1 MRNTVAYM
9 AAGLIPNF
17 VNLFILP
24 VYTRFVDPGEYGLVA
39 LVVTTTTF
47 LGAFMG
53 LQLTN
58 SIHRLYFDYEGEE
71 RRVYC
76 STMILSILLVNVLLL
91 LPLHLAGPWL
101 ARTLFPK
108 VDLPYRPLLLL
119 GFVFMFFQNLVNYGN
134 AMLRVQERGRA
145 LLVSALIH
153 TAASVGLG
161 LYLVVGRGLGAAGLL
176 AAMAG
181 ASAVHAVAHGWL
193 VRAQISLSFRASM
206 FRQAAVYSIPIIPHS
221 LGGIL
226 FMYSGKYVA
235 SHYVAIASIGLYEF
249 ADKLAMVFK
258 MLVQSFHHAISPTF
272 MRESKADRAAATAR
286 FAGII
291 TRWSAIYALAFLGMA
306 LLFKEVIVWALPASY
321 RGCYPFV
328 PVLLAAYLFQGLYGF
343 AADAL
348 MFEKKTHWIPAI
360 SLTAGLMN
368 VGLNLVLLPRFG
380 MIAAAW
386 TTLAA
391 FVFMFGMA
399 LALGRRI
406 YPLRFEWAQLAG
418 IFGGMIACLLA
429 GMAVDTS
436 SLALDALVKLGLVA
450 AFAGWLAWLNPASL
464 RAWLRGW
471 LPYRR
476 ETRPRERG
484 AAE

>member
-9 AAGLIPNF
+9 AAGLIPNL

-108 VDLPYRPLLLL
+108 IDLPYRPLLLL
-119 GFVFMFFQNLVNYGN
+119 GFLFMFFQNLVNYGN

-145 LLVSALIH
+145 LLGSALIH

-176 AAMAG
+176 AGMAG
-181 ASAVHAVAHGWL
+181 ASAVHALTHGWL

-226 FMYSGKYVA
+226 FMYTGKYVA
-235 SHYVAIASIGLYEF
+235 SHFVSVASIGLYEF

-258 MLVQSFHHAISPTF
+258 LLEQSFHHAIGPTF
-272 MRESKADRAAATAR
+272 MRESKADRAAARER
-286 FAGII
+286 FAGIV
-291 TRWSAIYALAFLGMA
+291 TRWAALYSLLFLAMA
-306 LLFKEVIVWALPASY
+306 LLFKEAIVLVLAPAY
-321 RGCYPFV
+321 RDCYAFV
-328 PVLLAAYLFQGLYGF
+328 PVLMTGYLFQGLYGF
-343 AADAL
+343 AANAL
-348 MFEKKTHWIPAI
+348 LFEKKTHWIPAI
-360 SLTAGLMN
+360 SLTAGLLS
-368 VGLNLVLLPRFG
+368 VGLNLVLLPRIG
-380 MIAAAW
+380 MIAVAW

-391 FVFMFGMA
+391 FAVTFVMAVVF
-399 LALGRRI
+399 GRRV
-406 YPLRFEWAQLAG
+406 YPLRFEWAMLG
-418 IFGGMIACLLA
+418 RIFGGALACLLV
-429 GMAVDTS
+429 GMQIDTS
-436 SLALDALVKLGLVA
+436 SLPLDVLAKLVLVA
-450 AFAGWLAWLNPASL
+450 AFAGWIAWLDPGAL
-464 RAWLRGW
+464 RAWLREW
-471 LPYRR
+471 WPARR
-476 ETRPRERG
+476 KVMSDE
-484 AAE
+484 